1 MKVTGCLRGCES
13 LTAGKFEDR
22 KGAACGAFPLVA
34 SALSRVAKA
43 SPARHVTADARQD
56 QQFTRIN
63 PAETPHYH
71 GHRERLRER
80 FYGAGPEA
88 LSDYELL
95 EMALFPALPRRDTK
109 PLAKAL
115 LKKFGSFAE
124 VIHAPVARLREVEG
138 IGEASINQIKLLAA
152 AASRV
157 AKGEIKRS
165 IALSSWNDVIDYC
178 RTGMAFADKEQFR
191 LLFLDKRNQ
200 LIADEVQQTGTVDHT
215 PVYPREVIKRALEL
229 SATALIL
236 VHNHP
241 SGDPTP
247 SQADIQMTKAIV
259 DIATPLGIS
268 VHDHIIVGK
277 NGHASLKGM
286 RLI

>member
-1 MKVTGCLRGCES
+1 MP
-13 LTAGKFEDR
+13 GKTS
-22 KGAACGAFPLVA
+22 K
-34 SALSRVAKA
+34 
-43 SPARHVTADARQD
+43 TQD
-56 QQFTRIN
+56 QDKGQ

-80 FYGAGPEA
+80 FYGAGPDA

-115 LKKFGSFAE
+115 LKRFGSFAE
-124 VIHAPVARLREVEG
+124 VVHAPEARLREVDG
-138 IGEASINQIKLLAA
+138 IKDASVTQLKLIAA
-152 AASRV
+152 AASRI
-157 AKGEIKRS
+157 AKGEIRRS
-165 IALSSWNDVIDYC
+165 IALSSWTEVIDYC

-191 LLFLDKRNQ
+191 ILFLDKRNQ
-200 LIADEVQQTGTVDHT
+200 LISDEVQQTGTVDHT

-247 SQADIQMTKAIV
+247 SQADIQMTRAIV
-259 DIATPLGIS
+259 DIANPLGIS

-277 NGHASLKGM
+277 NGHASLKGL